1 MGNFFSAIAEFI
13 VALIWRPLAAFWD
26 RVQPEFWRNLKVS
39 YRWALAILIL
49 AALWIA
55 SGVISFSS
63 KPVAKKTAADVPQV
77 RIAMLTASDRDASLT
92 VRGRTAALHS
102 VDLKAEV
109 DGVVQAIHFEK
120 GDRVKAGQ
128 VLCELKLNDR
138 AAKLAQ
144 ARALVAQTAKQ
155 HAVDLDLA
163 KDGFRSATQVDQS
176 EASLEAAKAGE
187 QTMAIDL
194 DNTRIKA
201 PFDGL
206 VDDRY
211 VDVGDYMRVGD
222 KCALLIAP
230 EPFLAVGQVS
240 ERQVS
245 EIKVGNPASAT
256 LVTGETV
263 EGHIRFVAS
272 RADDTTRTFRIE
284 VELPNPDGKLRVG
297 VSADLHIPVR
307 QLLAEKISPG
317 ILVLDDNGVVGVR
330 AVERGI
336 VRFLPVDIVSDGP
349 DGMWVSGLPD
359 HLAVIT
365 VGQSFV
371 TDGERVKAILT
382 GGRG

>member
-1 MGNFFSAIAEFI
+1 M
-13 VALIWRPLAAFWD
+13 P
-26 RVQPEFWRNLKVS
+26 
-39 YRWALAILIL
+39 
-49 AALWIA
+49 
-55 SGVISFSS
+55 SFSI
-63 KPVAKKTAADVPQV
+63 TA
-77 RIAMLTASDRDASLT
+77 LLSASDRDASLT

-176 EASLEAAKAGE
+176 AASLEAAKAGE
-187 QTMAIDL
+187 QTMSIDL
-194 DNTRIKA
+194 QNTRVKA

-222 KCALLIAP
+222 KCELVIAP
-230 EPFLAVGQVS
+230 EPFLAVGAVS
-240 ERQVS
+240 EQ
-245 EIKVGNPASAT
+245 EVGQLRVGDPATAT

-263 EGHIRFVAS
+263 QGHISFVAD
-272 RADDTTRTFRIE
+272 RADDATRTFRIE
-284 VELPNPDGKLRVG
+284 VTLPNADGKLRDG
-297 VSADLHIPVR
+297 VSADIHVPVK
-307 QLLAEKISPG
+307 QLKAVKISPG
-317 ILVLDDNGVVGVR
+317 ILVLDPDVSFGETLDELILI
-330 AVERGI
+330 AVASRDDEYRDQI
-336 VRFLPVDIVSDGP
+336 AYMPLS
-349 DGMWVSGLPD
+349 
-359 HLAVIT
+359 
-365 VGQSFV
+365 
-371 TDGERVKAILT
+371 
-382 GGRG
+382 

>member
-1 MGNFFSAIAEFI
+1 MEF
-13 VALIWRPLAAFWD
+13 LRNLFDGLARLQPAFW
-26 RVQPEFWRNLKVS
+26 RRMKLS

-49 AALWIA
+49 ASLWIA
-55 SGVISFSS
+55 SGVLSGGH
-63 KPVAKKTAADVPQV
+63 KAAETAAAGATDMPRV
-77 RIAMLTASDRDASLT
+77 RVAVLTASDRDASLT
-92 VRGRTAALHS
+92 IRGRTAALHS

-109 DGVVQAIHFEK
+109 DGLVEAIHFEK

-128 VLCELKLNDR
+128 VLCQLKLNDR

-144 ARALVAQTAKQ
+144 AQALVTQTAKQ

-176 EASLEAAKAGE
+176 AASLEAARAGE

-194 DNTRIKA
+194 ENTRIKA

-206 VDDRY
+206 IDDRY

-240 ERQVS
+240 ERDVS
-245 EIKVGNPASAT
+245 KLKVGYPASAT

-263 EGHIRFVAS
+263 QGHIRFVAS
-272 RADDTTRTFRIE
+272 RADDTTRTFRVE
-284 VELPNPDGKLRVG
+284 VDLPNPDGKLRVG
-297 VSADLHIPVR
+297 VSADIHIPVKE
-307 QLLAEKISPG
+307 LMAEKISPG

-336 VRFLPVDIVSDGP
+336 VHFLPVDIVSDGP

-359 HLAVIT
+359 RLAVIT

-371 TDGERVKAILT
+371 TDGERVKAIIS
-382 GGRG
+382 GGDHA

>member
-1 MGNFFSAIAEFI
+1 M
-13 VALIWRPLAAFWD
+13 
-26 RVQPEFWRNLKVS
+26 
-39 YRWALAILIL
+39 
-49 AALWIA
+49 
-55 SGVISFSS
+55 
-63 KPVAKKTAADVPQV
+63 PQV
-77 RIAMLTASDRDASLT
+77 RVAMLTAADRDASLT

-128 VLCELKLNDR
+128 VLCEMKLNDR
-138 AAKLAQ
+138 AAKVAQ
-144 ARALVAQTAKQ
+144 AQALVAQTAKQ
-155 HAVDLDLA
+155 HDVDLDLA

-176 EASLEAAKAGE
+176 AASLEAAKAGE

-194 DNTRIKA
+194 ENTRIKA

-240 ERQVS
+240 EREVG

-263 EGHIRFVAS
+263 EGRIRFVGEPRRRHDAHLPRRS
-272 RADDTTRTFRIE
+272 RASQSRRQAARGRERRHPHSRAPADGRRRSRPAFSCWTTTASSACAPSSAASFASCPSTSCPTGRTACGFRACPITW
-284 VELPNPDGKLRVG
+284 PSSR
-297 VSADLHIPVR
+297 
-307 QLLAEKISPG
+307 
-317 ILVLDDNGVVGVR
+317 
-330 AVERGI
+330 
-336 VRFLPVDIVSDGP
+336 
-349 DGMWVSGLPD
+349 SGRL
-359 HLAVIT
+359 
-365 VGQSFV
+365 SSR
-371 TDGERVKAILT
+371 DGERVKTVIDRREHA
-382 GGRG
+382 

>member
-1 MGNFFSAIAEFI
+1 MDFLRQVIDN
-13 VALIWRPLAAFWD
+13 LAAFWD
-26 RVQPEFWRNLKVS
+26 QIQPGCWRRMKVS

-49 AALWIA
+49 ASLWIA
-55 SGVISFSS
+55 SGVISFSA
-63 KPVAKKTAADVPQV
+63 KPVAKVVSTDMPRV
-77 RIAMLTASDRDASLT
+77 RVAVLTATDRDASLT
-92 VRGRTAALHS
+92 VRGRTSALHS

-109 DGVVQAIHFEK
+109 DGLVQAIHFEK

-138 AAKLAQ
+138 AAKLNQ
-144 ARALVAQTAKQ
+144 ARAMVTQTAKQ
-155 HAVDLDLA
+155 HTVDLDLA

-176 EASLEAAKAGE
+176 AAALEAAKASE
-187 QTMAIDL
+187 QTMAIEL
-194 DNTRIKA
+194 ENTRIKA
-201 PFDGL
+201 PFDGM

-240 ERQVS
+240 EREVS
-245 EIKVGNPASAT
+245 QIKVGNPASAT

-263 EGHIRFVAS
+263 EGRVRFVAS
-272 RADDTTRTFRIE
+272 RADETTRTFRIE
-284 VELPNPDGKLRVG
+284 IELPNPQGKLRVG
-297 VSADLHIPVR
+297 VSADIHIPVR
-307 QLLAEKISPG
+307 QLLAQKISPG

-330 AVERGI
+330 AVQRGL
-336 VRFLPVDIVSDGP
+336 VHFFPVDIVSDGP

-365 VGQSFV
+365 VGPSFV
-371 TDGERVKAILT
+371 TDGERVKTMMT

>member
-1 MGNFFSAIAEFI
+1 M
-13 VALIWRPLAAFWD
+13 
-26 RVQPEFWRNLKVS
+26 KVS

-49 AALWIA
+49 VSLWIA
-55 SGVISFSS
+55 SGVIIISGS
-63 KPVAKKTAADVPQV
+63 KPVAKKTAADMPQV
-77 RIAMLTASDRDASLT
+77 RTAVLTAADRDASLT

-128 VLCELKLNDR
+128 VLCELKLKDR
-138 AAKLAQ
+138 AAKVAQ
-144 ARALVAQTAKQ
+144 AHALVVQTAKQ

-187 QTMAIDL
+187 QTMSIEL
-194 DNTRIKA
+194 ENTRIKA
-201 PFDGL
+201 PFDGM

-240 ERQVS
+240 EREVS
-245 EIKVGNPASAT
+245 QIKVGNPASAT

-263 EGHIRFVAS
+263 EGRIRFVAS

-284 VELPNPDGKLRVG
+284 VQLPNPTGKLRVG

-307 QLLAEKISPG
+307 QLMAEKISPG

-330 AVERGI
+330 AVQRGI

-371 TDGERVKAILT
+371 TDGERVKAVMT
-382 GGRG
+382 GGHG

>member
-1 MGNFFSAIAEFI
+1 MDFLRQVIDN
-13 VALIWRPLAAFWD
+13 LAAFWD
-26 RVQPEFWRNLKVS
+26 QIQPGFWRRMKVS

-49 AALWIA
+49 AALWVA
-55 SGVISFSS
+55 SGVISFSA
-63 KPVAKKTAADVPQV
+63 KPVAKTISADTPRV
-77 RIAMLTASDRDASLT
+77 RVAVLTATDRDASLT
-92 VRGRTAALHS
+92 VRGRTSALHS

-109 DGVVQAIHFEK
+109 DGLVQAIHFEK

-144 ARALVAQTAKQ
+144 ARAMVTQTAKQ
-155 HAVDLDLA
+155 HTVDLDLA

-176 EASLEAAKAGE
+176 AAALEAAKASE
-187 QTMAIDL
+187 QTMAIEL
-194 DNTRIKA
+194 ENTRIKA
-201 PFDGL
+201 PFDGM

-240 ERQVS
+240 EREVS
-245 EIKVGNPASAT
+245 QIKVGNPAGAT

-263 EGHIRFVAS
+263 EGRIRFVAS
-272 RADDTTRTFRIE
+272 RADDVTRTFRVE
-284 VELPNPDGKLRVG
+284 VELPNRDGKLRVG
-297 VSADLHIPVR
+297 VSADIHIPVR
-307 QLLAEKISPG
+307 QLMAQKISPG

-330 AVERGI
+330 AVERGV

-371 TDGERVKAILT
+371 SDGERVKAILT
-382 GGRG
+382 GGGHA